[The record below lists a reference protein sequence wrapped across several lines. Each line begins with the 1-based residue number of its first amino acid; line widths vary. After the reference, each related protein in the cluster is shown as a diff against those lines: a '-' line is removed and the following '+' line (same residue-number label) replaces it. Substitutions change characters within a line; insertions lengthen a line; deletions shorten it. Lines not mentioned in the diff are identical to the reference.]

1 MRLKTKLMHRDIL
14 IRLNSIN
21 KPQRYLTEKLGIS
34 RSTLWRLNLEK
45 DITVETFLKLVQW
58 LERSP
63 ERYIEISRGK
73 YTQIHLQNK

>member
-1 MRLKTKLMHRDIL
+1 MHRDIL

-34 RSTLWRLNLEK
+34 RTTLWRLNLEK

-63 ERYIEISRGK
+63 ERYIQITRPK
-73 YTQIHLQNK
+73 YTKVKRK